1 MTDKIYK
8 SHLDNRDYCSKI
20 GFKYYKPEMREIKN
34 LA

>member
-20 GFKYYKPEMREIKN
+20 GDNIIWQPEMRN
-34 LA
+34 